1 MKITRYKENWIYML
15 FAYIISL
22 VFVVG
27 SIYFIFRSGF
37 GTSYYNEFVH
47 TDVFLFMCFSSIAEY
62 IATNHDVKTTDDLV
76 KSFKNDFSDIDRIYN
91 MVSEGLLIKSKLFSI
106 CFISQLI
113 MILLSSIYSFI
124 VLFIMKNYSIKCIL
138 ATICNSIFM
147 AITIAFIRRI
157 MKTISILNDI
167 INDCLE
173 DKENED

>member
-1 MKITRYKENWIYML
+1 MKITRYKENWIYIL

-27 SIYFIFRSGF
+27 SIYFMFRSGF
-37 GTSYYNEFVH
+37 GVNYYNEFVH

-62 IATNHDVKTTDDLV
+62 IAINHDVKATDDL
-76 KSFKNDFSDIDRIYN
+76 NDFSEIDRIYN

-124 VLFIMKNYSIKCIL
+124 VLFIMKDYSVKCIL

-157 MKTISILNDI
+157 MKIISILNDI